1 MFDLSGISKSSA
13 IFDVDKL
20 TWMNGEYIRAL
31 SVEQFLERA
40 KPYLDTALKVEL
52 DREKIAKLIMPR
64 LETLTQIEE
73 KVSFFNEMPEYSL
86 ELYAHKKMKTSPEAA
101 LPVLE
106 RALPALA
113 AVEDFSNDA
122 LYAALCAWRKSWS

>member
-1 MFDLSGISKSSA
+1 MRILSPRALSERGDLNYIALLGWSPAGRREIYSLDELAEVFDLSGISKSSA

-52 DREKIAKLIMPR
+52 DREKNC
-64 LETLTQIEE
+64 E
-73 KVSFFNEMPEYSL
+73 
-86 ELYAHKKMKTSPEAA
+86 AHHA
-101 LPVLE
+101 
-106 RALPALA
+106 PAG
-113 AVEDFSNDA
+113 DA
-122 LYAALCAWRKSWS
+122 HADRGKGLLLQ